1 MEYGLIFQGTRTGK
15 YCCKNMKIRIN
26 IYILAKRARH
36 SQVCSIEN
44 RGYIHSI
51 PSYPD
56 TLGPGTARISD
67 IPVTQ
72 NRTHILQITCL
83 SPTSRWES
91 PLSSSFNTS
100 SFFSRVKTVRFQSK
114 NCPFS
119 LTNSGRLHFNSKSS
133 NQESFTAAKDRR
145 IYRGR

>member
-1 MEYGLIFQGTRTGK
+1 MEMI
-15 YCCKNMKIRIN
+15 
-26 IYILAKRARH
+26 
-36 SQVCSIEN
+36 VV
-44 RGYIHSI
+44 HSI

-67 IPVTQ
+67 MPVTQ
-72 NRTHILQITCL
+72 NRTHTLQITYL

-114 NCPFS
+114 NCLF
-119 LTNSGRLHFNSKSS
+119 NSGRLHFNSKSS